1 MGVHK
6 SGFFLKA
13 CSLNCLK
20 MQSLRVFRSYMRW
33 KKLGPD
39 YPLKEFH
46 DGKIRILARSDPRR
60 RKIALPPLGNQKGCK
75 KIQFSHSFWQQYH
88 FWSFWGHFWPFS
100 FPEIK
105 LSQTSR
111 LTTQNDRKR
120 GRILMGMFSK
130 IDLHTFRPFQ
140 AISCPFQG
148 YLGPI
153 WAIFGPGGK
162 IVAE

>member
-1 MGVHK
+1 MNKVICNLADKIYMTKVAIQKTLYCTICALIKASQNYKPHRRSKWAEMGVHK

-60 RKIALPPLGNQKGCK
+60 RKIALPPLGNQKGFKSVK
-75 KIQFSHSFWQQYH
+75 KNSI
-88 FWSFWGHFWPFS
+88 
-100 FPEIK
+100 
-105 LSQTSR
+105 
-111 LTTQNDRKR
+111 
-120 GRILMGMFSK
+120 
-130 IDLHTFRPFQ
+130 
-140 AISCPFQG
+140 
-148 YLGPI
+148 
-153 WAIFGPGGK
+153 
-162 IVAE
+162 

>member
-1 MGVHK
+1 MRCPRSLVKNSPTGDQKWAEMGVHK

-60 RKIALPPLGNQKGCK
+60 RKIALPPLGNQKGFKSVK
-75 KIQFSHSFWQQYH
+75 KNQFSHF
-88 FWSFWGHFWPFS
+88 FDNNIIFGHFGGIFGH
-100 FPEIK
+100 F
-105 LSQTSR
+105 LSQR
-111 LTTQNDRKR
+111 
-120 GRILMGMFSK
+120 
-130 IDLHTFRPFQ
+130 
-140 AISCPFQG
+140 
-148 YLGPI
+148 
-153 WAIFGPGGK
+153 
-162 IVAE
+162 

>member
-1 MGVHK
+1 MRCPRSLVKNSPTGDQKWAEMGVHK

-60 RKIALPPLGNQKGCK
+60 RKIALPPLGNQKGFKSVK
-75 KIQFSHSFWQQYH
+75 KFNLVIF
-88 FWSFWGHFWPFS
+88 
-100 FPEIK
+100 
-105 LSQTSR
+105 
-111 LTTQNDRKR
+111 LTTTSFLV
-120 GRILMGMFSK
+120 ILGAF
-130 IDLHTFRPFQ
+130 L
-140 AISCPFQG
+140 
-148 YLGPI
+148 
-153 WAIFGPGGK
+153 AIFFPRDK
-162 IVAE
+162 IVAD